1 MVHSPWA
8 FAHPGS
14 YLSPRD
20 LRSDAAPSR
29 TDRDVAAGCPHTGAT
44 LIATSEE
51 LQPEEGVVMRP
62 PFSWG
67 NLGDLAGDKEGGALF
82 LLVRDLLS
90 VQSVAFCCWDGGR
103 ISLRIVCTCVALRSA
118 MRVMTGG

>member
-1 MVHSPWA
+1 MPTHGCNANRNVRGTP
-8 FAHPGS
+8 
-14 YLSPRD
+14 
-20 LRSDAAPSR
+20 
-29 TDRDVAAGCPHTGAT
+29 AGRGGGHETT
-44 LIATSEE
+44 F
-51 LQPEEGVVMRP
+51 QV
-62 PFSWG
+62 G

-90 VQSVAFCCWDGGR
+90 VQSVALCCWDGGR